1 MKKTV
6 SVLLTLIL
14 MLGVFAAAPLS
25 ADAALTGTQINL
37 YKNKLNQIYNGPLAY
52 ADLYGNWRNIE
63 KCSFAF
69 ADVNSDGTIDMLV
82 KFDYAPVANQHM
94 RVFTAK
100 NNYVTE
106 LFSLGVNSEFYKNN
120 YVKVNMSHNQGPGSA
135 IWPYN
140 IRKISGNT
148 TTNVANI
155 YSAEKNHPGANT
167 SGGYRSYLDYDNDGV
182 IYYVNGEPYTKAQY
196 NSYVNSFI
204 PAKNRIS
211 VSWKKINPTNINNI
225 GKPSSVKLNRS
236 TLGLGVGED
245 YGLLKTV
252 SPNTANQSV
261 SWSSSNRSIA
271 TVDKNGKVI
280 GKKAGTATVTVKTS
294 NGKTASCKVT
304 VKNAPASIKTNIA
317 SLKMGVG
324 EKYTISECTN
334 SGSYANAANLRWTS
348 SNTKVATIAKTAGTN
363 KAVITAKATGST
375 NITIKTYN
383 GKSYTCK
390 LTVYSAPASVKLS
403 HTSLTL
409 KKGQSYTISESSPN
423 GSYANAANLK
433 WSSSN
438 TKVATVTKGCANKAT
453 IKAVNAGTATVKITL
468 YNGKTASC
476 KVTVK

>member
-1 MKKTV
+1 M
-6 SVLLTLIL
+6 
-14 MLGVFAAAPLS
+14 
-25 ADAALTGTQINL
+25 
-37 YKNKLNQIYNGPLAY
+37 
-52 ADLYGNWRNIE
+52 
-63 KCSFAF
+63 
-69 ADVNSDGTIDMLV
+69 
-82 KFDYAPVANQHM
+82 
-94 RVFTAK
+94 
-100 NNYVTE
+100 
-106 LFSLGVNSEFYKNN
+106 
-120 YVKVNMSHNQGPGSA
+120 
-135 IWPYN
+135 
-140 IRKISGNT
+140 
-148 TTNVANI
+148 
-155 YSAEKNHPGANT
+155 
-167 SGGYRSYLDYDNDGV
+167 
-182 IYYVNGEPYTKAQY
+182 
-196 NSYVNSFI
+196 
-204 PAKNRIS
+204 
-211 VSWKKINPTNINNI
+211 
-225 GKPSSVKLNRS
+225 
-236 TLGLGVGED
+236 
-245 YGLLKTV
+245 LKTV